1 MGSAGGIH
9 GAGKGA
15 WEIRMDQFELIL
27 RAVGGNIS
35 LAVSVM
41 QTAMLTGCEWQ
52 ELILKKRSVEDG

>member
-1 MGSAGGIH
+1 
-9 GAGKGA
+9 
-15 WEIRMDQFELIL
+15 MDQFELIL